1 MYNTIID
8 KDIIWLYYKCLLA
21 LQFLA
26 NFNLAQEAIVSE
38 ITRQTNPTGKS
49 ALVHHRRK
57 FLQSLQKPRVR
68 EALNIDYGILGRQF
82 HFEKLDPKDPTS
94 RIGCYG
100 EPNRETT
107 YYMANSNGYQT
118 LKESQFLEVTHL
130 FPTKCATASNNFG
143 GNIKFESTQSP
154 IVQQQLQRNA
164 RLSSDN
170 QRMAHSIQ
178 SKLKENSITDDA
190 NSMQPTMVLL
200 VPFCPN
206 TESEALTFLQKW

>member
-1 MYNTIID
+1 M
-8 KDIIWLYYKCLLA
+8 
-21 LQFLA
+21 
-26 NFNLAQEAIVSE
+26 
-38 ITRQTNPTGKS
+38 
-49 ALVHHRRK
+49 
-57 FLQSLQKPRVR
+57 
-68 EALNIDYGILGRQF
+68 NIDYGILGRQF

-178 SKLKENSITDDA
+178 SKLKENSITGNPIIIIVTSPSDGFGYRFSGSG
-190 NSMQPTMVLL
+190 NQNVG
-200 VPFCPN
+200 FCPKFRGFWVLAKLSAGPGFRVRVN
-206 TESEALTFLQKW
+206 ITSLA

>member
-1 MYNTIID
+1 MTN
-8 KDIIWLYYKCLLA
+8 W
-21 LQFLA
+21 
-26 NFNLAQEAIVSE
+26 V
-38 ITRQTNPTGKS
+38 ITKLRLKVFFFFTG
-49 ALVHHRRK
+49 
-57 FLQSLQKPRVR
+57 VR

-82 HFEKLDPKDPTS
+82 HFEKLDSKDPTS

-178 SKLKENSITDDA
+178 SKLKENSITGIIL
-190 NSMQPTMVLL
+190 SSKLL
-200 VPFCPN
+200 VPCLVMGSVRVWVP
-206 TESEALTFLQKW
+206 FLRFGH

>member
-1 MYNTIID
+1 M
-8 KDIIWLYYKCLLA
+8 
-21 LQFLA
+21 
-26 NFNLAQEAIVSE
+26 
-38 ITRQTNPTGKS
+38 
-49 ALVHHRRK
+49 
-57 FLQSLQKPRVR
+57 
-68 EALNIDYGILGRQF
+68 NIDYGILGRQF

-178 SKLKENSITDDA
+178 SKLKENSVTAGNPIIIIITSPSDGFGYRFSSSG
-190 NSMQPTMVLL
+190 NQNVG
-200 VPFCPN
+200 FCPK
-206 TESEALTFLQKW
+206 F

>member
-1 MYNTIID
+1 M
-8 KDIIWLYYKCLLA
+8 
-21 LQFLA
+21 
-26 NFNLAQEAIVSE
+26 
-38 ITRQTNPTGKS
+38 
-49 ALVHHRRK
+49 
-57 FLQSLQKPRVR
+57 
-68 EALNIDYGILGRQF
+68 NIDYGILGRQF

-154 IVQQQLQRNA
+154 IVQQQLQRNGC
-164 RLSSDN
+164 
-170 QRMAHSIQ
+170 HPYEI
-178 SKLKENSITDDA
+178 
-190 NSMQPTMVLL
+190 
-200 VPFCPN
+200 
-206 TESEALTFLQKW
+206 